1 MALAESLTQGIA
13 QIKST
18 LKTGG
23 LLRPVEWLKRTGDR
37 DERGRQAVSVTMIDA
52 LIEDK
57 PELDRATSRQTDRT
71 DGTVLI
77 ILDPVAITDEDT
89 FRWGNPPH
97 AYKVEKIEGVVKNE
111 GTGVRFSSE
120 VTVIR

>member
-23 LLRPVEWLKRTGDR
+23 LLRPVEWLRRTGDK
-37 DERGRQAVSVTMIDA
+37 DERGRQAVSTTMLDA
-52 LIEDK
+52 LIESRPALERSTIDT
-57 PELDRATSRQTDRT
+57 DRADS
-71 DGTVLI
+71 TVLI
-77 ILDPVAITDEDT
+77 ILDPIAITDEDT
-89 FRWGNPPH
+89 FRWGEH
-97 AYKVEKIEGVVKNE
+97 TYKVEKIDGVVKNE

-120 VTVIR
+120 VTVVR